1 MNVIQIETTDGVT
14 SFQPGDTVEGKAFWR
29 LDDPPPTSVELRLFW
44 YTEGKGDQDVGIV
57 ETIPYSGPVA
67 EDRRSFQLR
76 LPEGPY
82 SFSGKLISLLW
93 AIEVVAQPGDR
104 VGRCEITVSPT
115 GSELRLHPMEN
126 RHPSPG

>member
-14 SFQPGDTVEGKAFWR
+14 SFRPGDTVEGKTFWR
-29 LDDPPPTSVELRLFW
+29 FDDPPPTSVELRLFW

-57 ETIPYSGPVA
+57 ESIPYADPAA

-93 AIEVVAQPGDR
+93 AIEVVAQPGDHA
-104 VGRCEITVSPT
+104 GRCEITVSPT

-126 RHPSPG
+126 RHPGPG

>member
-1 MNVIQIETTDGVT
+1 MSWIQIETTDGVT
-14 SFQPGDTVEGKAFWR
+14 SFRPGDVVEGKAFWR
-29 LDDPPPTSVELRLFW
+29 LDPPPESVELRLFW

-57 ETIPYSGPVA
+57 ETIPYAGPAA

-82 SFSGKLISLLW
+82 SFSGKLISLVW

-115 GSELRLHPMEN
+115 GSEIRLHPGEN
-126 RHPSPG
+126 RHPGAG